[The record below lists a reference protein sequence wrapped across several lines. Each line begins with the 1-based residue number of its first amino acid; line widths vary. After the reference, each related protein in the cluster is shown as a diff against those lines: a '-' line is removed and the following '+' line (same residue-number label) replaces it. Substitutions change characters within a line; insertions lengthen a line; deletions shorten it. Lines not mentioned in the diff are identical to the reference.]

1 MTLEHSLERT
11 LTILAQRET
20 VFRFFT
26 DTPRWE
32 KWWGKGSTVEP
43 HPGGKIRILYPNA
56 VEVTGEVL
64 EIVAPERI
72 SFTYGFTSGTP
83 IPPGSS
89 RVTIS
94 LAEQGSATQLTLV
107 HEFSDAKARDEH
119 VQGWRYQ
126 LSLFSNIVSEEVN
139 AGAGDAI
146 DAWLASWSNPDAV
159 ERENTFKRIATPGVQ
174 FRDRYSTLDGIDD
187 LLQHV
192 TAAQRFM
199 PGVRLERQGDVRQ
212 CQGRAFC
219 NWNAEANGKAAGSG
233 TTFFALDAE
242 GRIESVTGFW
252 G

>member
-11 LTILAQRET
+11 LTILAKRET

-32 KWWGKGSTVEP
+32 RWWGKGSTVDP
-43 HPGGKIRILYPNA
+43 RPGGKIRILYPNA

-64 EIVAPERI
+64 EVAAPERI
-72 SFTYGFTSGTP
+72 SFTYGFTSGSP

-94 LAEQGSATQLTLV
+94 LAEKGSATHLTLV

-119 VQGWRYQ
+119 IQGWRYQ

-139 AGAGDAI
+139 AGVSDAI
-146 DAWLASWSNPDAV
+146 DAWLASWSNPDGG
-159 ERENTFKRIATPGVQ
+159 EREGTFQRIATPGVQ
-174 FRDRYSTLDGIDD
+174 FRDRYSTLDGMDD
-187 LLQHV
+187 LLAHV
-192 TAAQRFM
+192 TAAQKFM
-199 PGVRLERQGDVRQ
+199 PGVRLEREGDVRQ

-219 NWNAEANGKAAGSG
+219 NWNASASGKAMGAG
-233 TTFFALDAE
+233 TTFFSLDSE